1 MIHAQHSGCDHF
13 IWFLDFYQYTNMYFC
28 LCHTYAHRPNA
39 LIILSFI
46 NYSRNTNWRIYKKS
60 EPNLEAVHD
69 RQLNLQQQKINR
81 TIWQFQTIFIRFT
94 FVCLAIKAVYEPQS
108 NQNRNAH
115 THIPLVLNGN
125 ILNNSASNRLFQ
137 SRWFCCHP
145 DSPYF

>member
-60 EPNLEAVHD
+60 KPNLEAVYD
-69 RQLNLQQQKINR
+69 RQLNLQQQQQKINR

-115 THIPLVLNGN
+115 THTHTVSIKWKYLE
-125 ILNNSASNRLFQ
+125 Q
-137 SRWFCCHP
+137 
-145 DSPYF
+145 